1 MIRFSFDF
9 SSASLGSSMNTPKIF
24 KRAKIL
30 AGIGPASHSY
40 EIMLDMLKAGVNG
53 FRQNYSHGTHEE
65 KAQQVEWARKA
76 SREFG
81 KPVAIFQDLQG
92 PKIRLGDFEGTVSV
106 AAGDEWTLVYKQEV
120 KGDRELP
127 VQYDLSAKMK
137 EGERLYIF
145 DGKIRSRVI
154 KVAKGKV
161 TIKVEND
168 GLLLERKGINLPD
181 TDFGGDIITE
191 KDKRDIEF
199 GATQDLD
206 YVALSFVQTADDI
219 RQLRKLL
226 KDCGSDAKVVAKI
239 ETQAAIRNENLEA
252 IIMESDGVM
261 VARGDLAVETSAEI
275 VPIVQR
281 QILHL
286 AQKHGKLSIVA
297 TQMLASMQFNPEP
310 TRAEV
315 SDVANAVITG
325 SDCVMLSDETA
336 NGRYPVETVATMKR
350 IIMYTQEHAPVQPL
364 FYREFDT
371 SMQDAISS
379 AVITLAHQIN
389 AQAIVC
395 ETKTGN
401 TALSIASHRPSMPII
416 SVTSSER
423 VSQQLCL
430 LYANKSFQRPEGE
443 KAGLKLAQELC
454 EEGLLERGKPVVLVS
469 GRQPG
474 LTGGTDTIRVRV
486 LE

>member
-1 MIRFSFDF
+1 
-9 SSASLGSSMNTPKIF
+9 MNTPKIF

-40 EIMLDMLKAGVNG
+40 EQILDMLKAGVNG

-65 KAQQVEWARKA
+65 KAQQAEWVRQA
-76 SREFG
+76 SKELG
-81 KPVAIFQDLQG
+81 KPVALFQDLQG

-106 AAGDEWTLVYKQEV
+106 TTGDEWTLVYKKPV

-127 VQYDLSAKMK
+127 VQYDLSEKMK
-137 EGERLYIF
+137 VGERLYLF
-145 DGKIRSRVI
+145 DGKIRSQVI
-154 KVAKGKV
+154 AVKPAKV
-161 TIKVEND
+161 TIRVEND
-168 GLLLERKGINLPD
+168 GLLLARKGINLPD

-191 KDKRDIEF
+191 KDKKDIIF
-199 GATQDLD
+199 GATQDID
-206 YVALSFVQTADDI
+206 FVALSFVQTADDI

-226 KDCGSDAKVVAKI
+226 KDCGSEAKVVAKI
-239 ETQAAIRNENLEA
+239 ETQAAIRDENLEA
-252 IIMESDGVM
+252 IVMESDGVM

-286 AQKHGKLSIVA
+286 TQKHGKISIVA

-325 SDCVMLSDETA
+325 ADCVMLSDETA
-336 NGRYPVETVATMKR
+336 NGRYPIETVATMKR
-350 IIMYTQEHAPVQPL
+350 IIMYTQEHAPVRPL
-364 FYREFDT
+364 FYSEFDT
-371 SMQDAISS
+371 SMQDSISS

-395 ETKTGN
+395 ETKTGR
-401 TALSIASHRPSMPII
+401 TAFSIASHRPSMPLI
-416 SVTSSER
+416 SVTSSAR
-423 VSQQLCL
+423 VAQQLCL
-430 LYANKSFQRPEGE
+430 LYANKSFLRPDGE
-443 KAGLKLAQELC
+443 KAGLTLAQQLC
-454 EEGLLERGKPVVLVS
+454 EEGLLEHGRPVVLVS

-474 LTGGTDTIRVRV
+474 LTGGTDTIRVRI